1 MFRIN
6 LSHTKYEDLKRKI
19 KFLKKNIGINKIC
32 IDTEGAQIRTG
43 KIVKPK
49 KLEKNQVVTL
59 GFNNI
64 AEYTLYPHFEFNEL
78 KVGTKVQIG
87 FDDLVLNVVKKS
99 NKIIKCKV
107 MQSGLIESNKGVHFD
122 TTVKLNTLT
131 DKDVKCIN
139 LAVKLGVKNF
149 ALSFANKPSDIQK
162 IRKLIKKNCKLY
174 FKNRNQKRIKKFI

>member
-78 KVGTKVQIG
+78 KVGTKIQIG
-87 FDDLVLNVVKKS
+87 FDDLVLNIIKKS

-107 MQSGLIESNKGVHFD
+107 IQSGLIESNKGVHFD
-122 TTVKLNTLT
+122 KTVKLNTLT

-139 LAVKLGVKNF
+139 LAVNLGVKNF
-149 ALSFANKPSDIQK
+149 ALSFANKPSDIQT
-162 IRKLIKKNCKLY
+162 IRKLIKKIVNL
-174 FKNRNQKRIKKFI
+174 FQK